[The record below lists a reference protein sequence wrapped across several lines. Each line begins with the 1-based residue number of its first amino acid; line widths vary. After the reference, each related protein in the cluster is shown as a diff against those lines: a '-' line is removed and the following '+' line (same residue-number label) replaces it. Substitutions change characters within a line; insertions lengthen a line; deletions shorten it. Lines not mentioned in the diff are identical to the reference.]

1 MQAVTIEPQ
10 KIRRVEKLD
19 QVGRNLN
26 FDRQASKVLFEV
38 HTILSENAQLIQGE
52 NPMLMT

>member
-1 MQAVTIEPQ
+1 MTLQMQTVTIEPQ

-26 FDRQASKVLFEV
+26 FDRQASEVLFEV
-38 HTILSENAQLIQGE
+38 HNTF
-52 NPMLMT
+52 